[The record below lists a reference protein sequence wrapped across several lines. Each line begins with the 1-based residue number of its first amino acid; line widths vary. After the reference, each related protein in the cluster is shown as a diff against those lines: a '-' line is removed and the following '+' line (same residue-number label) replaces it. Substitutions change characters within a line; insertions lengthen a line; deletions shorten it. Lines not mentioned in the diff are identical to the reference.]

1 MTITL
6 WSLNLVCAA
15 HLGGGTTAVMDE
27 VLVQN
32 GLRGET
38 EIIRTKFTVE
48 KKNIKSCLEV
58 KK

>member
-1 MTITL
+1 
-6 WSLNLVCAA
+6 VCAA